1 MFYSSK
7 RHLGQR
13 VELHLFPNALPAGR
27 HKQGLEVTESHISRQ
42 ERMMTIPLIS
52 DKRLTCKSIFS
63 GLWKYLTISLMATV
77 WLYLCNIKICEES
90 ILVLVFHF
98 ITIGSDTT
106 MHALQRQI
114 TNVSLQYLKKI
125 RNSRKWH

>member
-1 MFYSSK
+1 
-7 RHLGQR
+7 
-13 VELHLFPNALPAGR
+13 
-27 HKQGLEVTESHISRQ
+27 
-42 ERMMTIPLIS
+42 
-52 DKRLTCKSIFS
+52 
-63 GLWKYLTISLMATV
+63 MATV

-125 RNSRKWH
+125 RNSRK